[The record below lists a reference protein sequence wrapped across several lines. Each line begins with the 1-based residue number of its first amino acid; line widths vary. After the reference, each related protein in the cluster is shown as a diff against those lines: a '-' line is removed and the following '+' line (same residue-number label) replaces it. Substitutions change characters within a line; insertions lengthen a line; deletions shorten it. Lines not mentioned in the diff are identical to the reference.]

1 MRPPSKHRQENI
13 QTKEANKEP
22 TIFKTQGQS
31 YNMEQLVMSTLL
43 KENVLDT
50 IAPHIYSKISTEI
63 QVQLKNIIR
72 SAVTE
77 AVAEAIAPLL
87 HTITAQDEKIK
98 QLEQK
103 NADLENANE
112 TLRQDLLNLD
122 STIEELEQYGRR
134 TTLRFHNV
142 PMKVTD
148 LQCTDKLIVKLVKGK
163 MKVVNF
169 TEDDIN
175 RSHIIG
181 EINDEGKGQIICR
194 LRNWKLKNLLYQSK
208 RFLKDNSDKIFVT
221 EDLTRYRQTI
231 IRELNKLK
239 KANRV
244 NSFWTLDGRIFVKT
258 TYESP
263 KQLIKCID
271 DIKNLDL
278 APPPPNDLA
287 QPPPNSESGV

>member
-103 NADLENANE
+103 
-112 TLRQDLLNLD
+112 
-122 STIEELEQYGRR
+122 
-134 TTLRFHNV
+134 
-142 PMKVTD
+142 M
-148 LQCTDKLIVKLVKGK
+148 LI
-163 MKVVNF
+163 
-169 TEDDIN
+169 
-175 RSHIIG
+175 
-181 EINDEGKGQIICR
+181 
-194 LRNWKLKNLLYQSK
+194 
-208 RFLKDNSDKIFVT
+208 
-221 EDLTRYRQTI
+221 
-231 IRELNKLK
+231 
-239 KANRV
+239 
-244 NSFWTLDGRIFVKT
+244 
-258 TYESP
+258 
-263 KQLIKCID
+263 
-271 DIKNLDL
+271 
-278 APPPPNDLA
+278 
-287 QPPPNSESGV
+287 